1 MIGNR
6 HRVMNSYGKAKLTLL
21 CNIVSIWDYMTF
33 LFFLDLGLTGGLDE
47 DETTSAKFL
56 HLESEDN
63 SCGDDSDF
71 SEREGIERRIIAP

>member
-1 MIGNR
+1 MQYCKYLGLYDI
-6 HRVMNSYGKAKLTLL
+6 S
-21 CNIVSIWDYMTF
+21 
-33 LFFLDLGLTGGLDE
+33 FFLDLGLTGGLDE